1 MQPPVNAKNLAIV
14 LCRPKYSGNVGSI
27 ARCAKNMGVN
37 RIIVVE
43 GKNLVVDDM
52 LQMSTH
58 CAADVISQIHYFESL
73 DIALAKFQYV
83 VGTTSRLGSARGP
96 VVSPRDIAQQLA
108 NISQNNEIAL
118 LFGSED
124 KGLSNEA
131 LRYCNAIVT
140 IPTSENFKSINLS
153 HAVMILCYE
162 IFTARLGSEKA
173 FTPKM
178 ATSMEIEGM
187 YIHLKAILTQIGF
200 LNPENPEYW
209 MMHIRRF
216 LSRTKLFS
224 REVKII
230 RGICRQI
237 DWSMK
242 RSSPRAEQAKRRE
255 S

>member
-1 MQPPVNAKNLAIV
+1 MQPPVNVKNITIV

-37 RIIVVE
+37 SIIVVA
-43 GKNLVVDDM
+43 GKNLVEEEM

-73 DIALAKFQYV
+73 DKALAKFQYV

-96 VVSPRDIAQQLA
+96 VVSPRDMAEQLV
-108 NISQNNEIAL
+108 NLSQNNEIAL

-124 KGLSNEA
+124 KGLSNAE

-140 IPTSENFKSINLS
+140 IPTSEDFKSINLS
-153 HAVMILCYE
+153 HAVMIVCYE
-162 IFTARLGSEKA
+162 IFTARQGPDKA

-187 YIHLKAILTQIGF
+187 YVHLKAVLTQIGF

-237 DWSMK
+237 DWAMK
-242 RSSPRAEQAKRRE
+242 RSSSRGE